1 MRRGQRRGGEYN
13 LEYHASSRLVP
24 VQCSADERTRWPS
37 AVGRGSRMAFDST
50 SGLPHMNSNIAS
62 AHSES
67 IMYPQIEVESK
78 ATRGRPIYAR
88 YTSCAIERQLFEKI
102 RESLTLAVPFHR

>member
-78 ATRGRPIYAR
+78 ATRGRPIYAFLLPA
-88 YTSCAIERQLFEKI
+88 SSPE
-102 RESLTLAVPFHR
+102 

>member
-50 SGLPHMNSNIAS
+50 SGLPHMNSNIAT
-62 AHSES
+62 AHAES
-67 IMYPQIEVESK
+67 IMYPQIEAESK
-78 ATRGRPIYAR
+78 ATRGRPVYAFC
-88 YTSCAIERQLFEKI
+88 SLRQVLNNAH
-102 RESLTLAVPFHR
+102 TNVTGATQAAQ

>member
-1 MRRGQRRGGEYN
+1 
-13 LEYHASSRLVP
+13 
-24 VQCSADERTRWPS
+24 
-37 AVGRGSRMAFDST
+37 MAFDST

-78 ATRGRPIYAR
+78 AALPPFLPDAWIPQGEPRKYPGRILISKNDPHVRRVGNI
-88 YTSCAIERQLFEKI
+88 IKI
-102 RESLTLAVPFHR
+102 TI